1 MPEAMIGL
9 EIHIELNTR
18 TKMFCACENRFGAL
32 PNTLCCP
39 VCLGLPGALP
49 TVNQK
54 AVELGVMAGIILHSE
69 IQLCSGFDRKQ
80 YSYPDLPKAYQI
92 TQFFRPLCK
101 GGYIELDDKKR
112 IRIREMHLEEDAGKL
127 IHDSAGT
134 LIDMNRCG
142 VPLLEIVTEP
152 DISSPAD
159 ARACMIRLKELLV
172 ANGISDGKL
181 QEGSMRADV
190 NVSVRSENGCPGER
204 IELKNV
210 SGFRAVEHAAEYE
223 MERQKK
229 FIAAGNT
236 ISRETRRWN
245 EAKKCSE
252 LQRKKENLLDY
263 RYCPEPDLPCLWLT
277 SDFVKHLSLSIQ
289 KDPKEIRE
297 EIVCFWGC
305 TKKDADYLYTHP
317 SIADF
322 ANETVKRCS
331 NRKAVLNWVLNDC
344 MTNARQRIKSQSFPG
359 ENIPDSILKNPDEQT
374 ILSNFPSG
382 DHLASVLSLIDEN
395 HISRENAQKAL
406 FISIDTKEPMQVIID
421 RQMLWKKE
429 DDCLSCSQY
438 KPIIEKMID
447 DHPLEVIAYQN
458 GEKKLLSFFIGQALN
473 LLSGASPKVVR
484 QILLEY
490 LDHSDHSS

>member
-1 MPEAMIGL
+1 MPDVMIGL
-9 EIHIELNTR
+9 EIHVELNTR

-49 TVNQK
+49 TVNQR
-54 AVELGVMAGIILHSE
+54 AVELGIMAGIILHSE

-80 YSYPDLPKAYQI
+80 YCYPDLPKAYQI

-127 IHDSAGT
+127 IHESSRT

-172 ANGISDGKL
+172 VNGISDGKL

-190 NVSVRSENGCPGER
+190 NVSVRSENGRPGER

-223 MERQKK
+223 IKRQKAS
-229 FIAAGNT
+229 IAAGNT

-263 RYCPEPDLPCLWLT
+263 RYCPEPDLPRLLL
-277 SDFVKHLSLSIQ
+277 SADFINHLSLCIQ
-289 KDPKEIRE
+289 KDPQEIRN
-297 EIVCFWGC
+297 EIACFWSC
-305 TKKDADYLYTHP
+305 SKKDADYLYTHP

-322 ANETVKRCS
+322 AHETEKRGT

-344 MTNARQRIKSQSFPG
+344 MTNAKQRIKNQSSAG
-359 ENIPDSILKNPDEQT
+359 NCIPDSILKNPDEQ
-374 ILSNFPSG
+374 LLLLNFPSS

-395 HISRENAQKAL
+395 RISRENAQKAL
-406 FISIDTKEPMQVIID
+406 FISIDTREPVQAIID
-421 RQMLWKKE
+421 RLMLWKKE
-429 DDCLSCSQY
+429 DDSLSFGHYSS
-438 KPIIEKMID
+438 IIEKMIG
-447 DHPLEVIAYQN
+447 DHPSEVIAYQN
-458 GEKKLLSFFIGQALN
+458 GEKKLLSFFIGQALK
-473 LLSGASPKVVR
+473 LISGASPKVVR

-490 LDHSDHSS
+490 LDRSDHL